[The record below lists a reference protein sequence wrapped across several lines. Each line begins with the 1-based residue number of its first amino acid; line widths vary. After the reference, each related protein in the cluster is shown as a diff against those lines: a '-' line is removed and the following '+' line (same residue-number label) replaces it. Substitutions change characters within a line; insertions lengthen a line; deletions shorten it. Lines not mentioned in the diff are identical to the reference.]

1 MQTTVGLLQTALR
14 QDSNPDI
21 IFQCFLS
28 LPVEQKAPFQNNDA
42 IKYRFVFPVENLK
55 PFHRYHDQV
64 RSDFQGYFL
73 LKSMHHNLSHHQK

>member
-1 MQTTVGLLQTALR
+1 MQTTVELLQTALP

-42 IKYRFVFPVENLK
+42 ITYRFVFPLGNLE
-55 PFHRYHDQV
+55 PFHRYHAQV
-64 RSDFQGYFL
+64 RSDFQ
-73 LKSMHHNLSHHQK
+73 